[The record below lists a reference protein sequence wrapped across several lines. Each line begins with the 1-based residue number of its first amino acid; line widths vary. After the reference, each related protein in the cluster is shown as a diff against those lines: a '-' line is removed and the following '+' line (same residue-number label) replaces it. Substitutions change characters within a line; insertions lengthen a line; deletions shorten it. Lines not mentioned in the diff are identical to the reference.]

1 MSSTILKEKIAYPI
15 GVYNLNL
22 SYTTERPVTA
32 FENLILE
39 LVSEQILHTSEEVAE
54 LAETLKVEVVFLEEA
69 LEHLKSLG
77 FIEEHSGAM
86 RLSKAGQK
94 FFKEKKALSRG
105 NEKLEFFIDYA
116 SENKMCS
123 RKEDAWK
130 EIEEEEI
137 EDRVVKLK
145 EVGYHSVVLEDVC
158 RFDLDFEYLLE
169 FLNRNS
175 NSLKWYD
182 PNNTE
187 ITEITDYKH
196 YEAISQRFCPLTLEL
211 KIDDNNNLSI
221 HTDSKDFD
229 AWLERLDKKVV
240 YQELVRPFLSPRDEN
255 AKNLDLK
262 WSEVRTG
269 QIALQVPSYA
279 KLALIWGESLH
290 HANSALPWEES
301 PYPVPKNIPTIHY
314 DASIQTPSLQGQHL
328 KLPATN
334 SKDSEGS
341 LCVYAIKDREKTKQI
356 LYANMPYYYNNSRYY
371 TPRYIIMARAWDWQ
385 NFWQGLLCVYN
396 LDVYVFAAHFIEKE
410 EWVEALFSTRPEI
423 NLQECVELC
432 EKIKQ
437 TWKQDM
443 GTKAWLEYL
452 PLLDNSEDLK
462 ITRKLV
468 GGDIPLAKLS
478 KHFVEKLIKRSMQ
491 EDPSQVFANIQVPGI
506 KNYCALQRLLKESK
520 VSLETLQKIER
531 GIKEF
536 KELLQS
542 CFHPNFQDLLQQ
554 LQDYKNKIDQNFK
567 EPTQEK
573 YALLDLDLL
582 KQVRVKEIKDRIQ
595 GRVLLK
601 ASMQELELPQGVL
614 SLQEVSPR
622 SFLLQH
628 MFGNKDYS
636 KLDQILACAYHYCL
650 NDIVIYSNNKNL
662 TSDAHRFGLKVEV
675 IESSTHKN
683 NKHKSK
689 KKGKR

>member
-22 SYTTERPVTA
+22 SYTTKRPVTA

-105 NEKLEFFIDYA
+105 KDEKLEFFIDYA

-130 EIEEEEI
+130 EIEEEI

-158 RFDLDFEYLLE
+158 RFDLDFEHLLE

-187 ITEITDYKH
+187 ITDYKH
-196 YEAISQRFCPLTLEL
+196 YEATSQRFCPLTLEL

-542 CFHPNFQDLLQQ
+542 CCHPNFQDLLQ
-554 LQDYKNKIDQNFK
+554 
-567 EPTQEK
+567 
-573 YALLDLDLL
+573 
-582 KQVRVKEIKDRIQ
+582 
-595 GRVLLK
+595 
-601 ASMQELELPQGVL
+601 
-614 SLQEVSPR
+614 
-622 SFLLQH
+622 
-628 MFGNKDYS
+628 
-636 KLDQILACAYHYCL
+636 
-650 NDIVIYSNNKNL
+650 
-662 TSDAHRFGLKVEV
+662 
-675 IESSTHKN
+675 
-683 NKHKSK
+683 
-689 KKGKR
+689 

>member
-22 SYTTERPVTA
+22 SYTTKRPVTA

-39 LVSEQILHTSEEVAE
+39 LVSEQIPCTPEE
-54 LAETLKVEVVFLEEA
+54 LAEVLKVEIKLFKKA

-105 NEKLEFFIDYA
+105 KDEKLEFFIDYA

-130 EIEEEEI
+130 EIEEEKI

-158 RFDLDFEYLLE
+158 RFDLDFEHLLE

-182 PNNTE
+182 PNN
-187 ITEITDYKH
+187 TEITDYKH

-221 HTDSKDFD
+221 HTDSKDFN

-328 KLPATN
+328 KLPAIN

-341 LCVYAIKDREKTKQI
+341 LCVYAIKDREKTEQI
-356 LYANMPYYYNNSRYY
+356 LYANMPYYYNNSRYH
-371 TPRYIIMARAWDWQ
+371 TPRCIIMARNWDWQ
-385 NFWQGLLCVYN
+385 DFWQGLLCVYN
-396 LDVYVFAAHFIEKE
+396 LDVYVFAAHFVKKE

-468 GGDIPLAKLS
+468 GEDIPLAKLS
-478 KHFVEKLIKRSMQ
+478 KHFVKKLIEQSMQ
-491 EDPSQVFANIQVPGI
+491 KDPSQVFANIQVPGI
-506 KNYCALQRLLKESK
+506 KNYRALQHLLKESK
-520 VSLETLQKIER
+520 ISLETLQKIER
-531 GIKEF
+531 GIKDF

-542 CFHPNFQDLLQQ
+542 CFHQNFQDLLQQ

-567 EPTQEK
+567 EPTQER
-573 YALLDLDLL
+573 YALLDLDLF

-595 GRVLLK
+595 GRVLLR
-601 ASMQELELPQGVL
+601 ASIQELKLSQDTLP
-614 SLQEVSPR
+614 LQEVSPK
-622 SFLLQH
+622 LPILQR

-650 NDIVIYSNNKNL
+650 NDVVIYSNNKSL
-662 TSDAHRFGLKVEV
+662 TSDAHRFGLKVEA
-675 IESSTHKN
+675 IENSTHKS
-683 NKHKSK
+683 NKHKNK
-689 KKGKR
+689 KKGKE